1 MESITGLFQYQY
13 FLNAVIA
20 AALTAISCGLA
31 GTYVVSRRIVFISGG
46 ITHASFGGIGIAYFL
61 GLNPLLGASVF
72 AVATGLGIEQF
83 TKKGSIRNDSVIAI
97 LWSLGMAIGIIFV
110 YLTPGY
116 APNLMTYLFGSILT
130 VNQTDLLLLGILSIV
145 LIIFFIL
152 FYRFILYI
160 AFDDAYAATLKSESV
175 VFNYILISL
184 VALTVVL
191 NIKTAGIIL
200 MLSLL
205 TIPQNAANLFTH
217 DFRKILV
224 YSVIIGF
231 GGSFAGLLISY
242 YLNIPSGA
250 TIIFS
255 LAILYGIL
263 RLIRDLKRK
272 TGLKRNLDGR

>member
-1 MESITGLFQYQY
+1 MESITGLFEYQY